1 MARRFCDRTD
11 AGQRLAARL
20 QHYRQRPD
28 TIVLGL
34 PRGGV
39 PVAFEVAQALHLPL
53 DICLVRKLGAP
64 GQPELAMG
72 AIASNGVRVINQ
84 QVVERLGISPNTID
98 QVAAE
103 EQVELERRDRTY
115 RQGRRPMQLPNQTVI
130 LIDDGVATGSTLRAA
145 ISVIRA
151 QQPAA
156 ISVAVP
162 VAPPAT
168 VVSLENDVDEV
179 ICLLMPEALNS
190 ISLWYEN
197 FDQTCDRTVCEL
209 LAQAAARSAQPHS
222 PQNSCGTPANKR
234 HPKTNRKA
242 ANNFFS
248 RDEGNP

>member
-20 QHYRQRPD
+20 QEYSERSD

-39 PVAFEVAQALHLPL
+39 PVAFEVAQSLHLPL

-84 QVVERLGISPNTID
+84 QVVERLGIFPEAID
-98 QVAAE
+98 QVAAK
-103 EQVELERRDRTY
+103 EQVELERRNLTY
-115 RQGRRPMQLPNQTVI
+115 RQGRPPLQLTNQTVI

-145 ISVIRA
+145 IAVIKA
-151 QQPAA
+151 QHPTA
-156 ISVAVP
+156 IIVAVP

-168 VVSLENDVDEV
+168 VASLKQEVDEV
-179 ICLLMPEALNS
+179 ICPLMPEALNS

-197 FDQTCDRTVCEL
+197 FDQTRDRTVCEL
-209 LAQAAARSAQPHS
+209 LAQAASVSTKTHHPLDQPWRTSQQS
-222 PQNSCGTPANKR
+222 PPQEQQNGS
-234 HPKTNRKA
+234 
-242 ANNFFS
+242 
-248 RDEGNP
+248 E